1 MLDQAFE
8 ALKTYT
14 WGQDRKLV
22 KPIDDAAIAT
32 RGDAAARK
40 ELEARLAA
48 VLTTGAPYDAKQ
60 YVCRVLMLVGT
71 AASVPTL
78 AGLLADKKLS
88 HMARFA
94 LERIAAPEAG
104 QALRDAIPKVD
115 GELEIGMI
123 SSLGV
128 RGEGASV
135 AALEPLLRD
144 KDVAVATAA
153 AHALG
158 AMGSPEAS
166 AALAAAKPPDAMKAT
181 IADASLACAEKLV
194 AAGNKAAALRAYE
207 SLLTASPS
215 EPVRKAAERGKLACG
230 GT

>member
-22 KPIDDAAIAT
+22 KPLEDAVIAT
-32 RGDAAARK
+32 RGDATARK

-48 VLTTGAPYDAKQ
+48 VLTTEATYDAKQ
-60 YVCRVLMLVGT
+60 FVCRLLMLVGT

-88 HMARFA
+88 HMARYA
-94 LERIAAPEAG
+94 LERIAEPEAG
-104 QALRDAIPKVD
+104 QALRDALTKVD
-115 GELEIGMI
+115 GEFRIGMV

-128 RGEGASV
+128 RGKAASV
-135 AALEPLLRD
+135 ASLGALLGD
-144 KDVAVATAA
+144 SDVALATAA

-158 AMGSPEAS
+158 AMAAPEAS
-166 AALAAAKPPDAMKAT
+166 AALAAAKPSDAMKAT
-181 IADASLACAEKLV
+181 IADATLACAEKLL
-194 AAGNKAAALRAYE
+194 AAGNKAAALKAYAG
-207 SLLTASPS
+207 LLTSPS
-215 EPVRKAAERGKLACG
+215 EPIRKAAERGRQACG
-230 GT
+230 GA